1 MASKSPT
8 VRQREL
14 GKRLRELRNGC
25 DLTVEDV
32 AERLLCSATKINGL
46 ESGLRRPSL
55 RDVRDLCGLYEV
67 ERSTSTDLMSL
78 ARGTRETGWWTKYD
92 DPDLN
97 PYVGLEQ
104 EASSITSYTMYYVPA
119 LLQTEYYAGE
129 IVRTIV
135 PKMDPDMQ
143 QKRIEVRLRR
153 QQLLEPDNRPRY
165 RVLMDEAVLH
175 RPVGSPALMAVQL
188 RKVLEAVYIGRVA
201 VQIIPFDVG
210 AHAAQDSNF
219 ILFEFDETDLPSV
232 VFVESLAYNQYLD
245 KPTDVFRYR
254 EALDYLR
261 DSALTLDASVELLVK
276 MQRAYAGE

>member
-1 MASKSPT
+1 
-8 VRQREL
+8 
-14 GKRLRELRNGC
+14 
-25 DLTVEDV
+25 
-32 AERLLCSATKINGL
+32 
-46 ESGLRRPSL
+46 
-55 RDVRDLCGLYEV
+55 
-67 ERSTSTDLMSL
+67 
-78 ARGTRETGWWTKYD
+78 
-92 DPDLN
+92 
-97 PYVGLEQ
+97 
-104 EASSITSYTMYYVPA
+104 
-119 LLQTEYYAGE
+119 
-129 IVRTIV
+129 
-135 PKMDPDMQ
+135 
-143 QKRIEVRLRR
+143 
-153 QQLLEPDNRPRY
+153 
-165 RVLMDEAVLH
+165 
-175 RPVGSPALMAVQL
+175 MAVQL